1 MMQNNSQRPNG
12 RLNDQVRP
20 LKISYNPFGYA
31 ASSVLFEIGHTK
43 VLCSVTLQQGVPPF
57 LKGSGTGWL
66 NAEYAMLPTATTVR
80 TQRESTTNKKNGR
93 AIEISRLIGRALRSV
108 VDLSALGERTITVDC
123 DVLQADGGTRTACIS
138 ASYVAL
144 EHAISQWVADRQLP
158 RSILIDAIASISAGV
173 SKGVVILDPDFAE
186 DSAIDSDFNFVLT
199 KSGALIEVQGT
210 AEKYPV
216 SWDQFDQLKVVA
228 LKGAHDLFS
237 FFAQNPGPQITTHL
251 QTQKIGVSAHKNQG
265 QQRNQNT
272 QANQKAS
279 MFSLASRLQ
288 AASKAD

>member
-1 MMQNNSQRPNG
+1 MMQNSSKRPNG

-20 LKISYNPFGYA
+20 LKISYNSFGYA
-31 ASSVLFEIGHTK
+31 ASSVLFEIGDTK
-43 VLCSVTLQQGVPPF
+43 VLCSVSMQPGVPSF
-57 LKGSGTGWL
+57 LKGSGSGWL

-144 EHAISQWVADRQLP
+144 EHAVAQWVIAKQLP
-158 RSILIDAIASISAGV
+158 RSILTDAIASISAGV
-173 SKGVVILDPDFAE
+173 SQGVVILDPDFAE
-186 DSAIDSDFNFVLT
+186 DSTIDSDFNFVLT

-216 SWDQFDQLKVVA
+216 SWDQFDQLKIVA
-228 LKGAHDLFS
+228 LKGVADLFS
-237 FFAQNPGPQITTHL
+237 FFAQNPGP
-251 QTQKIGVSAHKNQG
+251 KIIVRSQAPQVEATAQKNQNSH
-265 QQRNQNT
+265 RNQNNNQKSSMFTLANRLQVT
-272 QANQKAS
+272 QAE
-279 MFSLASRLQ
+279 
-288 AASKAD
+288 